1 MKKQH
6 SKCVVL
12 AVDVMGGDLAPEANI
27 NGVNDFFTTLDGTQD
42 VFFKFYGD
50 SSAIENLL
58 SRTVLK
64 KSDYEVIHTEEI
76 IETDEKPTSALRNKK
91 NSSMYKAIEA
101 VKRMEADA
109 VVSSGNTGALMA
121 ISKILL
127 GTLSNVSRPAIVQ
140 YFPSLRDGMAV
151 LDLGANL
158 DCNSEILTQFAYMG
172 AAFVTAVRGIT
183 NPKIGILNIG
193 SESNKGTDA
202 LKETFVALQQTSE
215 RLNFVGFIEPNNL
228 FHSDIDVIVT
238 DGFSGNIMLK
248 SVEGTISLFS
258 EILKRN
264 IVSSILGV
272 LLSPLIK
279 RFLKK
284 SLCILDPK
292 LYNGAMIIGLN
303 GNVVKSHGA
312 ADRKA
317 FSNALKI
324 AINIVKFD
332 INRNIIEKLENLEY

>member
-1 MKKQH
+1 MKQEH
-6 SKCVVL
+6 NKCIVL
-12 AVDVMGGDLAPEANI
+12 AVDVMGGDFAPEANI
-27 NGVNDFFTTLDGTQD
+27 SGANDLLLTLDSDQS
-42 VFFKFYGD
+42 VFFKFYGNLD
-50 SSAIENLL
+50 IIESLIL
-58 SRTVLK
+58 RTSLK
-64 KSDYEVIHTEEI
+64 KHDYEIIHTDEV

-91 NSSMYKAIEA
+91 KSSMYQAIEA
-101 VKRMEADA
+101 VKKMEADA

-140 YFPSLRDGMAV
+140 YFPSLKDGVAV

-172 AAFVTAVRGIT
+172 SAFVTAVRGIDE
-183 NPKIGILNIG
+183 PKIGILNIG
-193 SESNKGTDA
+193 SEPNKGTDA
-202 LKETFVALQQTSE
+202 LKETFVALQNNLE
-215 RLNFVGFIEPNNL
+215 KINFVGFIEPNNL
-228 FHSDIDVIVT
+228 FSYDVDVIVT

-264 IVSSILGV
+264 IFASFLGV
-272 LLSPLIK
+272 LLSPMIK
-279 RFLKK
+279 MFLKR
-284 SLCILDPK
+284 SLRVLDPK

-303 GNVVKSHGA
+303 GNVIKSHGS
-312 ADRKA
+312 ADKKA

-332 INRNIIEKLENLEY
+332 INQNIIEKLDCLE